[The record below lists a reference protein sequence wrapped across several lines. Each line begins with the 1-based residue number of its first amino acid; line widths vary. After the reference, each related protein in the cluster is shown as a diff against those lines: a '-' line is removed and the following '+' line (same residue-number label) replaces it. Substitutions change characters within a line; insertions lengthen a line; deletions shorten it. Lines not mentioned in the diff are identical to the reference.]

1 MTMILFVI
9 LDIMTQPFFVGFWA
23 AFVFFAVLGLAGYI
37 TTFYKNRGG

>member
-9 LDIMTQPFFVGFWA
+9 LDIMTQPFFIGFWA

-37 TTFYKNRGG
+37 TTFYKSRGG